1 MTIPLQFRLSGLAI
15 MSCERNRN
23 MERRESSAILLSVLL
38 LVLGTSSC
46 NLFSGSSGPPPEVSI
61 VQAKDLG
68 VIPTNPDILGRDGAN
83 SALFQGQSVWLYSD
97 TFLAKPDA
105 QDRTLISDS
114 WSFTTNLNAQNG
126 LSGFREQLDTTGAPT
141 MILPETVAEQAFN
154 QLHNVNHCQAQ
165 PCGARWALWPSSIV
179 VNSANGS
186 ALIFYSVISAQ
197 PGAFNFQSI
206 GNSVATWQN
215 LQSQPVRLV
224 QNPAIVVGHP
234 DVMFPASQPE
244 FGDASFISN
253 GVLYAYGCGIPANSG
268 DRGCRLGR
276 ADPSRAQDLSAWT
289 FYARNGNWSSNVGDA
304 VTLFDGAGSIYWNS
318 FLQLYVAIYSGVF
331 TQNVMIR
338 TSPKPEGPW
347 SGEAVAFVAMTP
359 ASGNVFD
366 AHAHAEYDINS
377 GQTIFVSYS
386 RSTSAPFSSE
396 ERVLALTL
404 QRSK

>member
-1 MTIPLQFRLSGLAI
+1 MGQ
-15 MSCERNRN
+15 
-23 MERRESSAILLSVLL
+23 RESSAILVLSFLIVAMP
-38 LVLGTSSC
+38 GC
-46 NLFSGSSGPPPEVSI
+46 NVFSGSSGSPPDVSI

-97 TFLAKPDA
+97 TFLAEPDA

-114 WSFTTNLNAQNG
+114 WSFTADLNAQSG
-126 LSGFREQLDTTGAPT
+126 LSGFTEHRDSTGAPT
-141 MILPETVAEQAFN
+141 MVLPETAAEQAFN
-154 QLHNVNHCQAQ
+154 QLHNVNNCQAQ

-179 VNSANGS
+179 VNPADGS

-206 GNSVATWQN
+206 GNSVARWQN

-224 QNPAIVVGHP
+224 QNSAIVAGHP
-234 DVMFPASQPE
+234 DVMFPANQPE

-253 GVLYAYGCGIPANSG
+253 GVLYAYGCGIPAHNG
-268 DRGCRLGR
+268 DRGCRLGKV
-276 ADPSRAQDLSAWT
+276 DPSRAQDLSAWT
-289 FYARNGNWSSNVGDA
+289 FYAGDGNWSSKVGDA
-304 VTLFDGAGSIYWNS
+304 ISLFDGGGSISWNS
-318 FLQLYVAIYSGVF
+318 FLQRYVAIYSGVF

-338 TSPKPEGPW
+338 TSPQPEGPW

-359 ASGNVFD
+359 SSGNVFD
-366 AHAHAEYDINS
+366 AHAHTEYDVNG

-386 RSTSAPFSSE
+386 RSTPAPFSSE
-396 ERVLALTL
+396 VRLVSVML
-404 QRSK
+404 QRRTAH